1 MPVPK
6 TNPRQ
11 VIYCLST
18 QHLSSVFNTVAV
30 HTLNSNIKSTQQFL
44 AAKRQQWSVKNPR
57 RLRPNLHGVAL
68 KSWQHRAHLLK
79 ITSWCLWSLSAWH
92 KNILLNIYI
101 SHSLGQLKNVGL
113 QFSTVQRGCEECY
126 SKALIASYFPCSL
139 IYCVVVF
146 ILVVFLMLPMLN
158 WVSLKQHEPG
168 FIFLAK
174 KPKVN

>member
-30 HTLNSNIKSTQQFL
+30 HTLNSNITSIQQFL

-79 ITSWCLWSLSAWH
+79 MF
-92 KNILLNIYI
+92 LLQADVYD
-101 SHSLGQLKNVGL
+101 HSQLGTKT
-113 QFSTVQRGCEECY
+113 F
-126 SKALIASYFPCSL
+126 F
-139 IYCVVVF
+139 
-146 ILVVFLMLPMLN
+146 
-158 WVSLKQHEPG
+158 
-168 FIFLAK
+168 
-174 KPKVN
+174 